1 MKRKLL
7 LLWTFL
13 LCMAGVVSAAEVTID
28 FTAKGYGNQQE
39 VTSVEQDGITVTF
52 DKGSN
57 SNTPKYYTSG
67 EAIRV
72 YGGGSMTVSSTKNIT
87 NIAITFGTSDG
98 TNEITTN
105 GGTYADGIWTGS
117 ATSVQFNV
125 GGTSGNRRFKK
136 LTITTEDSEP
146 TIPSPYKLFTETT
159 VWTPTTDNVTA
170 AMAEGWIA
178 GCGARSDG
186 KGGSINPETGEATE
200 TAQGYPGIGVK
211 KGNSTKTFQA
221 YIAGVDKLVVYG
233 VSTSGTDERDIVVT
247 ATPYGGGEA
256 LTARATSAPKV
267 TAVPELTLDKNTCY
281 LIDVTGTTV
290 GTETGADC
298 AVHGMKLIVFG
309 EIPAPA
315 ITAETPD
322 FGPATVTITCET
334 EGAQVYYTTDNT
346 EPTAESTLY
355 TGPFPVNATTTVKA
369 IAINGYDRSKV
380 ATQNITVNPVATTV
394 AELNALANGA
404 VFRFDGEALVVAKQT
419 KTTSKGTQEYVYIK
433 DETGASL
440 IFDNGSTKTADVA
453 VGKTLTAGWTGKVSI
468 FNGLFE
474 LVPDAALAVKEG
486 DAVEVTYGEAQLAEV
501 TVENVN
507 KVVTLK
513 GVTYKDISG
522 NNFTIAKGEETAAGY
537 NQFGIEIAEPVEGKT
552 YDMVG
557 AIGRYNDNIQFQPFT
572 ITKVAEVVAATVEP
586 TEGDIAAAVA
596 AKKAEIEAAGDIM
609 GDITINLTNG
619 ATYTAN
625 STIETAGSLV
635 INGNGATVDATANDA
650 VLVSITDGKTVT
662 ESSYKRVDNIKI
674 DGVTV
679 KGIKNSL
686 VYDNNKQICVV
697 DFTINNSV
705 IEFATEA
712 VQNEALISFQGGG
725 IKDVN
730 ITNSTFYGNNAVA
743 KYFVRY
749 NNSARL
755 DRYGFDKD
763 TEFQTMNYQNNT
775 FYGLLKS
782 DGQWGNYNGIGGQ
795 NYSKFDVKN
804 NIWYNCGNDIIRR
817 MVGGRFGSSSPQEF
831 ANNTYFNDGTDKS
844 VSEAG
849 YDKSGSILVT
859 DPTFAD
865 AANADF
871 HVFAGSQQAKFKTGD
886 PRWAVEY
893 DAAQALPIDIVISPA
908 ANTDIAAE
916 LTAAKA
922 NIDKVG
928 NITINL
934 ANGAAYT
941 VGSTLETAGNLT
953 INGNEA
959 TVDASA
965 NEAVLISITDGKTVT
980 ESSYKRVDNIKIDGI
995 IIGGIKNSLIYDNN
1009 NPICVV
1015 DLTINNSV
1023 IEFATE
1029 AVQLEALIAFQGGG
1043 VKDVNIT
1050 NSTFYGNNA
1059 VAKYFIRYNN
1069 SARLDRY
1076 GFDKETEFQTMNYQN
1091 NTFYGLLKSDGQ
1103 WGNYN
1108 GIGGQNYS
1116 KFDVKNNIWYNC
1128 GNDIIRRMVGGR
1140 FGSSAPQEFAN
1151 NTYFNDGA
1159 DISASEKN
1167 YDKSGTI
1174 LFTNPAFAN
1183 VAEGDFTIG
1192 ASTQQAKFQTG
1203 DPRWLTEFVAP
1214 VLDKAALEAEVTA
1227 ATELLGDASTEEGT
1241 PGAALLAAIDAA
1253 KTTLESAE
1261 FQDEINAALAAL
1273 QEAEKA
1279 YEIAVAK
1286 AALEAE
1292 ITTATELLG
1301 EDPAEEGTPG
1311 AALYAA
1317 IEEAMTALSTAKTK
1331 EELEAALAAL
1341 KAAEEAYKT
1350 ATGISEITAEDDVN
1364 APVYNLAGQRVAK
1377 GTKGIVIKNGKKYM
1391 IK

>member
-1 MKRKLL
+1 MSATEMTQVITFKDSGTANDGTSEKSTVADIIASGSEFISSITASKVYPAAQGKGVKLGSSKAAGSLTLTLTTAVKPTKITFNAAQYGTGTETNITVNTKEFTALTPDMAEYRIEYDGNTEITEIAISTPAKRAYIKD
-7 LLWTFL
+7 
-13 LCMAGVVSAAEVTID
+13 VTIYYVD
-28 FTAKGYGNQQE
+28 ESTP
-39 VTSVEQDGITVTF
+39 TV
-52 DKGSN
+52 
-57 SNTPKYYTSG
+57 
-67 EAIRV
+67 
-72 YGGGSMTVSSTKNIT
+72 
-87 NIAITFGTSDG
+87 
-98 TNEITTN
+98 
-105 GGTYADGIWTGS
+105 
-117 ATSVQFNV
+117 
-125 GGTSGNRRFKK
+125 
-136 LTITTEDSEP
+136 
-146 TIPSPYKLFTETT
+146 PSPYKLFTETT

-256 LTARATSAPKV
+256 LTARVTSAPKV

-369 IAINGYDRSKV
+369 IAINGDDKSKV
-380 ATQNITVNPVATTV
+380 ATQNITVNPIATTV

-440 IFDNGSTKTADVA
+440 IFDSGSTKTADVA
-453 VGKTLTAGWTGKVSI
+453 VGKTITAGWTGKVSI

-474 LVPDAALAVKEG
+474 LVPDAALAVNEG
-486 DAVEVTYGEAQLAEV
+486 DAVEVTYAEAQLTDV
-501 TVENVN
+501 TAENVN
-507 KVVTLK
+507 NVVVLK
-513 GVTYKDISG
+513 GVTYTEPDGS
-522 NNFTIAKGEETAAGY
+522 NFTIAKGEETVAGY
-537 NQFGIEIAEPVEGKT
+537 NQFGIEIAAPAEGKT
-552 YDMVG
+552 YDIVG
-557 AIGRYNDNIQFQPFT
+557 AIGIYSKDDVTNIQFQPIT
-572 ITKVAEVVAATVEP
+572 ITKVAEIVSATVDV
-586 TEGDIAAAVA
+586 TEGDIAAAVV
-596 AKKAEIEAAGDIM
+596 AKKNEIEAAGDKV
-609 GDITINLTNG
+609 GDITINLTQD
-619 ATYTAN
+619 ATYTIG
-625 STIETAGSLV
+625 SSIETAGNLV

-650 VLVSITDGKTVT
+650 VLVSITDGKTI
-662 ESSYKRVDNIKI
+662 EGNSYKRVDNIKL

-817 MVGGRFGSSSPQEF
+817 MVGGRFGS
-831 ANNTYFNDGTDKS
+831 
-844 VSEAG
+844 
-849 YDKSGSILVT
+849 
-859 DPTFAD
+859 
-865 AANADF
+865 
-871 HVFAGSQQAKFKTGD
+871 
-886 PRWAVEY
+886 
-893 DAAQALPIDIVISPA
+893 
-908 ANTDIAAE
+908 
-916 LTAAKA
+916 
-922 NIDKVG
+922 
-928 NITINL
+928 
-934 ANGAAYT
+934 
-941 VGSTLETAGNLT
+941 
-953 INGNEA
+953 
-959 TVDASA
+959 
-965 NEAVLISITDGKTVT
+965 
-980 ESSYKRVDNIKIDGI
+980 
-995 IIGGIKNSLIYDNN
+995 NS
-1009 NPICVV
+1009 
-1015 DLTINNSV
+1015 
-1023 IEFATE
+1023 
-1029 AVQLEALIAFQGGG
+1029 
-1043 VKDVNIT
+1043 
-1050 NSTFYGNNA
+1050 
-1059 VAKYFIRYNN
+1059 
-1069 SARLDRY
+1069 
-1076 GFDKETEFQTMNYQN
+1076 
-1091 NTFYGLLKSDGQ
+1091 
-1103 WGNYN
+1103 
-1108 GIGGQNYS
+1108 
-1116 KFDVKNNIWYNC
+1116 
-1128 GNDIIRRMVGGR
+1128 
-1140 FGSSAPQEFAN
+1140 PQEFAN

-1159 DISASEKN
+1159 DKSASEAS
-1167 YDKSGTI
+1167 YDKSGSI
-1174 LFTNPAFAN
+1174 LVTDPAFADAAN
-1183 VAEGDFTIG
+1183 ADFTIG

-1203 DPRWLTEFVAP
+1203 DSRWLTEFVAP
-1214 VLDKAALEAEVTA
+1214 TLDKAALEAEVTA

-1241 PGAALLAAIDAA
+1241 PGAALQAAIDAA
-1253 KTTLESAE
+1253 KTALETAE
-1261 FQDEINAALAAL
+1261 FQEDIDAALADL
-1273 QEAEKA
+1273 QAAEDA

-1286 AALEAE
+1286 AALETE
-1292 ITTATELLG
+1292 IEAATELLG
-1301 EDPAEEGTPG
+1301 NDPAEEGTPG
-1311 AALYAA
+1311 AALYTA

-1364 APVYNLAGQRVAK
+1364 APVYNLAGQRVVK

-1391 IK
+1391 NK

>member
-1 MKRKLL
+1 
-7 LLWTFL
+7 
-13 LCMAGVVSAAEVTID
+13 MAGVVSAAEVTID

-98 TNEITTN
+98 TNAITTN

-159 VWTPTTDNVTA
+159 VWTPTTDNVNA

-178 GCGARSDG
+178 GCGSRADNK
-186 KGGSINPETGEATE
+186 KGTINPETGKAVE
-200 TAQGYPGIGVK
+200 TATAFPGIGVK
-211 KGNSTKTFQA
+211 KGNTSKTFQA
-221 YIAGVDKLVVYG
+221 YIAGVDKVIVYG
-233 VSTSGTDERDIVVT
+233 VTGSGTAARDIVVT
-247 ATPYGGGEA
+247 ATPYEEGNV
-256 LTARATSAPKV
+256 LTTTVASEPNT
-267 TAVPELTLDKNTCY
+267 TAVPELALDKNTCY
-281 LIDVTGTTV
+281 LIDVTGVET
-290 GTETGADC
+290 GTENGADC
-298 AVHGMKLIVFG
+298 AVHGMKFIVFG

-355 TGPFPVNATTTVKA
+355 TGPFPVAATTTVKA
-369 IAINGYDRSKV
+369 IAINGDDKSKV
-380 ATQNITVNPVATTV
+380 ATQNITVNPIATTV

-419 KTTSKGTQEYVYIK
+419 KNTSKGTQEYVYIK

-453 VGKTLTAGWTGKVSI
+453 VGKTITAGWTGKVSI

-486 DAVEVTYGEAQLAEV
+486 DAEEVPYGEAQLAEV

-522 NNFTIAKGEETAAGY
+522 NNFTIAKGEETVAGY

-609 GDITINLTNG
+609 GDITINLTTD
-619 ATYTAN
+619 AAYTV
-625 STIETAGSLV
+625 SGSIEAPAGLV
-635 INGNGATVDATANDA
+635 INGNNATLDASALASAMILMSATPSVEANEAGFYPINDVVIKDVKVTGLTQQLFYA
-650 VLVSITDGKTVT
+650 NKVKYLMNNLVCENSIIQVNGGNKTVFDFNGGGVVAKLDISKST
-662 ESSYKRVDNIKI
+662 IYANPKHEGALYSSQS
-674 DGVTV
+674 G
-679 KGIKNSL
+679 
-686 VYDNNKQICVV
+686 NK
-697 DFTINNSV
+697 
-705 IEFATEA
+705 ATEA
-712 VQNEALISFQGGG
+712 GLEKQTISIINSTLYNIACGKNVNSHRQANQTWLEYIVKDNIVLDCGKKGQFVKGLNGGQGGANPTWA
-725 IKDVN
+725 IDRNTFLYTVNDV
-730 ITNSTFYGNNAVA
+730 ITNTGAEETTGDNEETVNN
-743 KYFVRY
+743 
-749 NNSARL
+749 N
-755 DRYGFDKD
+755 
-763 TEFQTMNYQNNT
+763 
-775 FYGLLKS
+775 
-782 DGQWGNYNGIGGQ
+782 
-795 NYSKFDVKN
+795 
-804 NIWYNCGNDIIRR
+804 
-817 MVGGRFGSSSPQEF
+817 
-831 ANNTYFNDGTDKS
+831 
-844 VSEAG
+844 
-849 YDKSGSILVT
+849 LVT
-859 DPTFAD
+859 DPAFVN
-865 AANADF
+865 AAEGDF
-871 HVFAGSQQAKFKTGD
+871 TIHAGSQQAKFKTGD
-886 PRWAVEY
+886 PRWLVEY
-893 DAAQALPIDIVISPA
+893 DATQAMAIDLTVAPEAESDITA
-908 ANTDIAAE
+908 AV
-916 LTAAKA
+916 TAAKA
-922 NIDKVG
+922 TVDKVG

-934 ANGAAYT
+934 TTDAAYT
-941 VGSTLETAGNLT
+941 VSGSIEAPAGLV
-953 INGNEA
+953 INGNNA
-959 TVDASA
+959 TLDASA
-965 NEAVLISITDGKTVT
+965 LASAMILMSATPSVEANEAGFYPINDVVIKDVKVTGLTQQLFYANKVKYLMNNLVCENSIIQVNGGNKTVFDFNGGGVVAKLDISKST
-980 ESSYKRVDNIKIDGI
+980 IYANPKHEGALYSSQSGNK
-995 IIGGIKNSLIYDNN
+995 
-1009 NPICVV
+1009 
-1015 DLTINNSV
+1015 
-1023 IEFATE
+1023 ATE
-1029 AVQLEALIAFQGGG
+1029 AGLEKQTISIINSTLYNIACGKNVNSHRQANQTWLEYIVKDNIVLDCGKKGQFVKGLNGGQGGANPTWAIDRNTFLYT
-1043 VKDVNIT
+1043 VNDVIT
-1050 NSTFYGNNA
+1050 NTGAEETTGDNEETVNN
-1059 VAKYFIRYNN
+1059 N
-1069 SARLDRY
+1069 
-1076 GFDKETEFQTMNYQN
+1076 
-1091 NTFYGLLKSDGQ
+1091 LLTD
-1103 WGNYN
+1103 
-1108 GIGGQNYS
+1108 
-1116 KFDVKNNIWYNC
+1116 
-1128 GNDIIRRMVGGR
+1128 
-1140 FGSSAPQEFAN
+1140 
-1151 NTYFNDGA
+1151 
-1159 DISASEKN
+1159 
-1167 YDKSGTI
+1167 
-1174 LFTNPAFAN
+1174 PAFAN

-1214 VLDKAALEAEVTA
+1214 VLDTADLEAEVTA
-1227 ATELLGDASTEEGT
+1227 ATTLLGDASTEEGT
-1241 PGAALLAAIDAA
+1241 PGAAL
-1253 KTTLESAE
+1253 
-1261 FQDEINAALAAL
+1261 
-1273 QEAEKA
+1273 
-1279 YEIAVAK
+1279 
-1286 AALEAE
+1286 
-1292 ITTATELLG
+1292 
-1301 EDPAEEGTPG
+1301 
-1311 AALYAA
+1311 YAA
-1317 IEEAMTALSTAKTK
+1317 IEEATTALSTAKTK

-1350 ATGISEITAEDDVN
+1350 ATGISEITAEDDMN